1 MAFSVTE
8 FQGQMQFGGARPS
21 LFEVNIT
28 NPFNSSADDKV
39 RFMCRTASAFHAST
53 IECDFYVSYFGRP
66 VKFAGNRT
74 FEEWSVTIIN
84 DEDFAVRS
92 TLEEWHQNIN
102 TVQGNVRQ
110 AGAGPE
116 AYKSQG
122 SVIQYGKQGN
132 ILREYKFVGI
142 FPVTIPAIELSWDT
156 ADAIEEFAV
165 TFAYD
170 YFTVDNASEFSIAI
184 NT

>member
-8 FQGQMQFGGARPS
+8 FQGQMEFGGARPS
-21 LFEVNIT
+21 LFECNIT

-39 RFMCRTASAFHAST
+39 RFMARTAQIPASNMGV
-53 IECDFYVSYFGRP
+53 IPVNYFGRP

-74 FEEWSVTIIN
+74 FEPWTVTILN

-102 TVQGNVRQ
+102 TVQGNVRT

-116 AYKSQG
+116 AYKSQA
-122 SVIQYGKQGN
+122 SVIHYGKQGN
-132 ILREYKFVGI
+132 ILREYKFVGM
-142 FPVTIPAIELSWDT
+142 FPTVVAPIDLDWGNE
-156 ADAIEEFAV
+156 AIEEFTV
-165 TFAYD
+165 TFEYD
-170 YFTVDNASEFSIAI
+170 YFTVDNASQFGIAI

>member
-39 RFMCRTASAFHAST
+39 RFMAKASAIPAST
-53 IECDFYVSYFGRP
+53 LSVIETQYFGRP

-142 FPVTIPAIELSWDT
+142 FPVTIPTIELAWET
-156 ADAIEEFAV
+156 ADTIEEFVV

-170 YFTVDNASEFSIAI
+170 YFTVDNASEFGIAI

>member
-8 FQGQMQFGGARPS
+8 FQGQMQYGGARPS

-39 RFMCRTASAFHAST
+39 RFMCRTAQIPAST
-53 IECDFYVSYFGRP
+53 VSVIPVSYFGRP

-74 FEEWSVTIIN
+74 FEPWTVAILN

-92 TLEEWHQNIN
+92 TLEEWHQQIN
-102 TVQGNVRQ
+102 SVQGNVRLS
-110 AGAGPE
+110 GAGPE

-122 SVIQYGKQGN
+122 SVIHYGKQGN
-132 ILREYKFVGI
+132 ILREYKFVNI
-142 FPVTIPAIELSWDT
+142 FPSEIAQIDLAWDSE
-156 ADAIEEFAV
+156 ILEEFGV
-165 TFAYD
+165 TFEYD
-170 YFTVDNASEFSIAI
+170 YFTVDNASEFGIAI
-184 NT
+184 ST

>member
-39 RFMCRTASAFHAST
+39 RFMCRAAQIPASAVGV
-53 IECDFYVSYFGRP
+53 IPVSYFGRP
-66 VKFAGNRT
+66 VKFAGNRV
-74 FEEWSVTIIN
+74 FEPWTVTILN

-102 TVQGNVRQ
+102 TTVGNVRQ

-122 SVIQYGKQGN
+122 SVIHYGKQGN
-132 ILREYKFVGI
+132 ILREYKFVGMFVSNI
-142 FPVTIPAIELSWDT
+142 AAIDLDWSNEGL
-156 ADAIEEFAV
+156 EEFQA
-165 TFAYD
+165 TFEYD
-170 YFTVDNASEFSIAI
+170 YFTVDNASEFGIAI

>member
-39 RFMCRTASAFHAST
+39 RFMCRTAQIPAST
-53 IECDFYVSYFGRP
+53 VSVIPVPYFGRP

-74 FEEWSVTIIN
+74 FEPWTVTILN
-84 DEDFAVRS
+84 DEDFAIRS

-102 TVQGNVRQ
+102 TTVGNVRQ

-132 ILREYKFVGI
+132 ILREYKFVGMFVSNI
-142 FPVTIPAIELSWDT
+142 SAIELDWSNEGL
-156 ADAIEEFAV
+156 EEFQA
-165 TFAYD
+165 TFEYD
-170 YFTVDNASEFSIAI
+170 YFTVDNASEFGIAI

>member
-8 FQGQMQFGGARPS
+8 FQGQMQYGGARPS
-21 LFEVNIT
+21 LFEVNIS
-28 NPFNSSADDKV
+28 NPFNASADDKV
-39 RFMCRTASAFHAST
+39 RFMCKGGQIPAST
-53 IECDFYVSYFGRP
+53 ITPVPVKYFGRD

-74 FEEWSVTIIN
+74 FEPWTVTIIN

-122 SVIQYGKQGN
+122 SVIHYGKQGN
-132 ILREYKFVGI
+132 ILREYKFIGI
-142 FPVTIPAIELSWDT
+142 FPSLIAAIDLNWET
-156 ADAIEEFAV
+156 EAIEEFQV
-165 TFAYD
+165 TFEYD
-170 YFTVDNASEFSIAI
+170 YFTVDNASEFGIAI